1 MTKIESLELIEE
13 RFMKAAFQQVW
24 QTHVDLIK
32 DDVDALPFA
41 WKLLYA
47 AHDKFEK
54 ALSLGKSIDKAL
66 EEASTVF
73 ISETALL

>member
-13 RFMKAAFQQVW
+13 WFMKTAFEQVR
-24 QTHVDLIK
+24 QTHADQIA

-47 AHDKFEK
+47 AHDKFEQ
-54 ALSLGKSIDKAL
+54 ALSIGKSDSEAL
-66 EEASTVF
+66 LEASTIF
-73 ISETALL
+73 ISKSIQL

>member
-13 RFMKAAFQQVW
+13 RFMKTAFEQVR
-24 QTHVDLIK
+24 QTHANQIE

-47 AHDKFEK
+47 AHDKFEQ
-54 ALSLGKSIDKAL
+54 ALSLGEASSKAL

-73 ISETALL
+73 IPNTVLL